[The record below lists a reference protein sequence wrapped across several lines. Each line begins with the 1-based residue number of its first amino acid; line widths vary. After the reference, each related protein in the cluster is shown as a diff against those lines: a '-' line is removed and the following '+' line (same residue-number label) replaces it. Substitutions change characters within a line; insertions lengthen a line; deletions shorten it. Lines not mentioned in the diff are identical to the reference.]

1 MKTIEIPEENLIIS
15 EDWKPFARY
24 PYSSYLYIF
33 NLITMYKAEILTRNR
48 LQDLLGCP
56 DWVLDNVDYN
66 LEDIESAVYA
76 VIDWDIDK
84 E

>member
-1 MKTIEIPEENLIIS
+1 MERMRTF
-15 EDWKPFARY
+15 DKPNNDIVVDNKWFY
-24 PYSSYLYIF
+24 PFTSYLYIF

-48 LQDLLGCP
+48 LQDLLECP

-66 LEDIESAVYA
+66 LKDIESAVYA